1 MSNDI
6 QFLNIMLSVITGLLT
21 LMGTSFGWWLARLSK
36 KLDELMQHRQGCI
49 IQFADRVGN
58 SDDHR
63 RIWVK
68 LDDQERR
75 LTTLEAVRKV

>member
-1 MSNDI
+1 M
-6 QFLNIMLSVITGLLT
+6 
-21 LMGTSFGWWLARLSK
+21 
-36 KLDELMQHRQGCI
+36 
-49 IQFADRVGN
+49 QFADRAGN